1 MKTGNVSP
9 GNILLKQ
16 AKTFR
21 EDKASP
27 KKPDSC
33 IQEKVDL
40 ASKRSS
46 YSPNVPLA
54 YDEVLD
60 LLYGIN
66 YGQFKDIEWISLQG
80 RTSLLEML

>member
-16 AKTFR
+16 AKIFR
-21 EDKASP
+21 EDKVSP
-27 KKPDSC
+27 KKPDSL

-40 ASKRSS
+40 ASKRPS
-46 YSPNVPLA
+46 YLPNVPLT

-66 YGQFKDIEWISLQG
+66 YGKFEDIEWISPQG
-80 RTSLLEML
+80 RAGLLEML